1 MPDSSL
7 DTLQL
12 ETPRLILRVPR
23 LADLDAFAT
32 LMADEE
38 AARFIGGVALR
49 EVTWRG
55 LMTMI
60 GAWHETGVSMFS
72 VFGNQTREE
81 WRAWQRK

>member
-23 LADLDAFAT
+23 LADLDSFAD

-38 AARFIGGVALR
+38 TARFIGGDR
-49 EVTWRG
+49 D
-55 LMTMI
+55 
-60 GAWHETGVSMFS
+60 
-72 VFGNQTREE
+72 
-81 WRAWQRK
+81 